1 MRYTK
6 EMIKEDADVIKAVKF
21 KTYFWELVENGE
33 YEKAKQFR
41 EYFYHYFERKGK
53 KSEYVYIMERSCES
67 ICNVTDDMSDK
78 YEYPP

>member
-21 KTYFWELVENGE
+21 KKYFWELVENGE

-53 KSEYVYIMERSCES
+53 K
-67 ICNVTDDMSDK
+67 
-78 YEYPP
+78 